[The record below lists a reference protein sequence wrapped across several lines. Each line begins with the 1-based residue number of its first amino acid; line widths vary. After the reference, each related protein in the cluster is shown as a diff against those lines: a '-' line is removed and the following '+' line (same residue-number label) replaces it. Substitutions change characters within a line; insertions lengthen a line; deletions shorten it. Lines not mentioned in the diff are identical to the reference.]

1 MLPIMAQHHEQEQDI
16 AKTLESFVPAESI
29 HIDSGYGDSGCRD
42 DSSDPSELDVAMGKL
57 LSLEQTIENQN
68 NQQIESRQFEDF
80 VHSNI
85 LPAFNMD
92 ADGDTCL
99 HIFLAQL
106 RLQEAQQI
114 IHFCPDS
121 KLLNITNRL
130 GLSALHIS
138 VLMNLEEEVKL
149 LICKNANM
157 DLVDSEGNNIFH
169 ICAEKGHSKSL
180 CSILDI
186 CDQRGELDHVLSLC
200 QKTNYKGWTPF
211 FTAAVNRNK
220 DVCKLLV
227 SNVADIDV
235 NAGDIKTGNSPLHEA
250 VMAKNNIDFI
260 YFLLQ
265 DCNLDVNFR
274 NHQNIAP
281 LHIAATIED
290 EAICAILLKY
300 NAQRDVR
307 DDNGNIP
314 AAYAANERILQ
325 YLKS

>member
-1 MLPIMAQHHEQEQDI
+1 MAQHHEQEQDI
-16 AKTLESFVPAESI
+16 AKTLESFVPVESM

-42 DSSDPSELDVAMGKL
+42 DACGPIELDVALGEK
-57 LSLEQTIENQN
+57 LSLEQTTDEQN
-68 NQQIESRQFEDF
+68 NESIERKQFEEF

-85 LPAFNMD
+85 LSAFNTD

-106 RLQEAQQI
+106 RLQEAQRI
-114 IHFCPDS
+114 IYFCPDS
-121 KLLNITNRL
+121 KLLDIRNRL

-138 VLMNLEEEVKL
+138 VLMNLEEETKL

-157 DLVDSEGNNIFH
+157 DIVDSEGNNIFH

-180 CSILDI
+180 RSILEI
-186 CDQRGELDHVLSLC
+186 SEQRGELDHVVSLC
-200 QKTNYKGWTPF
+200 QRTNYKGWTPF
-211 FTAAVNRNK
+211 FTAAVYKNK

-227 SNVADIDV
+227 SKVSGIDV

-250 VMAKNNIDFI
+250 VMASNNIDFI

-265 DCNLDVNFR
+265 ECNLDVNFR
-274 NHQNIAP
+274 NRQKIAP

-300 NAQRDVR
+300 NAQREIR
-307 DDNGNIP
+307 DDNGNVP